1 MVGRDQELIFQ
12 HGDSLKRN
20 IFHVSFLPVAVQRFV
35 PPPSRLRARLS
46 EQSNCLRYF
55 SERPYTFSLRAGDKG
70 KRSKRPSLA
79 VKKKLVLFFTYGF
92 VVVTTITNNTPLF
105 FLIFFFLWICGRKR
119 THILFWK
126 VARFFFFFQKFCGA
140 EWETM
145 EMQIW
150 STRWKTKKWLLNPT
164 LTTIVTL
171 TVLLQAVNVQSGKY
185 LSLAEP
191 FTSQTVPDVSKGR
204 AGTSFR
210 LRIGFINWLH
220 RFSRASVSADVDSKL
235 KETFR

>member
-105 FLIFFFLWICGRKR
+105 FFIYFFFVDLWKEKDPHFVLKGRP
-119 THILFWK
+119 
-126 VARFFFFFQKFCGA
+126 FFFFFFRSFVALSEKPWRCKYGPQGGKP
-140 EWETM
+140 
-145 EMQIW
+145 
-150 STRWKTKKWLLNPT
+150 K
-164 LTTIVTL
+164 
-171 TVLLQAVNVQSGKY
+171 SG
-185 LSLAEP
+185 
-191 FTSQTVPDVSKGR
+191 F
-204 AGTSFR
+204 
-210 LRIGFINWLH
+210 
-220 RFSRASVSADVDSKL
+220 
-235 KETFR
+235 

>member
-126 VARFFFFFQKFCGA
+126 VARFFFFFSEVLWRWVRNHGDANMVHKVENQKVAF
-140 EWETM
+140 
-145 EMQIW
+145 
-150 STRWKTKKWLLNPT
+150 
-164 LTTIVTL
+164 
-171 TVLLQAVNVQSGKY
+171 
-185 LSLAEP
+185 EP
-191 FTSQTVPDVSKGR
+191 HSNYYRHSHCPS
-204 AGTSFR
+204 A
-210 LRIGFINWLH
+210 
-220 RFSRASVSADVDSKL
+220 SRQCPI
-235 KETFR
+235 R